1 MSAYVIV
8 DIAITDP
15 LGYAEYLRISAG
27 AIRHQAARSNMIVIE
42 GI

>member
-15 LGYAEYLRISAG
+15 LGYAEYLPG
-27 AIRHQAARSNMIVIE
+27 LFVIRLPAQI
-42 GI
+42 